1 MMASTLTDE
10 SGLRIK
16 YETGMYKV
24 GWENS
29 IKEMREF
36 VAEREMR
43 HEMRGCLVP
52 VCAKENL
59 NFKFLNIRH
68 VLTDY
73 SFEKMTYEPRL
84 IFEWIYC
91 RSVHLKDRVTEICL
105 YRIPL
110 KYFMML

>member
-1 MMASTLTDE
+1 MMASILMDE

-43 HEMRGCLVP
+43 MSSSCVRKG
-52 VCAKENL
+52 
-59 NFKFLNIRH
+59 KFQI
-68 VLTDY
+68 
-73 SFEKMTYEPRL
+73 S
-84 IFEWIYC
+84 
-91 RSVHLKDRVTEICL
+91 
-105 YRIPL
+105 
-110 KYFMML
+110 